1 MEEKIIPNALIVFYS
16 QGGTT
21 KQVANQIMGGLE
33 EKGVEV
39 TSINMLEEEKIP
51 DSLSFDIIGIGS
63 PTYFFQPPNKIVDY
77 IKDLK
82 DLTKKKFFVFVLYGT
97 YKGKTGNFIRKML
110 KKKHGDEIGYF
121 ACRGADYAYGYLK
134 VNYLFSAGH
143 PISDELSAARNF
155 GIEVAEKFDN
165 EYTRPPYEKDVS
177 LVYRYERFIL
187 NRWFNNNL
195 YSRTFSVVMD
205 KCTSC
210 NKCIEACPNSNIQ
223 LDENKGIIWGRDCQL
238 CCYCVMYCP
247 TEAITLGASKWL
259 MFKRLMRYNTKA
271 AAKDP
276 ALDYEKVI
284 LENGIVKKIRI
295 GRKKNT

>member
-1 MEEKIIPNALIVFYS
+1 MPNALIVFYS

-21 KQVANQIMGGLE
+21 AQIANQIKGGLE
-33 EKGVEV
+33 ENEFEV
-39 TSINMLEEEKIP
+39 TSINMLDNEEIP

-82 DLTKKKFFVFVLYGT
+82 DLAKKKFFVFVLYGT
-97 YKGKTGNFIRKML
+97 YKGATGNKIRQML
-110 KKKHGDEIGYF
+110 EKKHGEELGYF
-121 ACRGADYAYGYLK
+121 TCRGADYAYGYLK
-134 VNYLFSAGH
+134 YNYLFSAEH

-155 GIEVAEKFDN
+155 GIDVAEKFEN
-165 EYTRPPYEKDVS
+165 RYIRSPYEKDVS

-195 YSRTFSVVMD
+195 YSRTFSVDMD

-223 LDENKGIIWGRDCQL
+223 LDENKGLSWGRDCQL

-247 TEAITLGASKWL
+247 TEAITLGASKWG

-276 ALDYEKVI
+276 SLDYEKVI
-284 LENGIVKKIRI
+284 LENGIVKKMR
-295 GRKKNT
+295 